1 MSKGIMANS
10 ALNAAAGMLLLVT
23 GFACSIIAARMLG
36 PEANGIIAFS
46 LWLATT
52 GALIAELGTGVILL
66 RKLPELRSQGYD
78 EERRRGF
85 AAYLAIPT
93 VISTIV
99 LAIIYWLAF
108 VASEELH
115 WAATAPSVALV
126 TGFLFVMQSIGA
138 FSKNYLIGEQRLST
152 FFRVTLVA
160 SVVQLV
166 TVLGGAVLWGV
177 EGALIGYALGQ
188 AVLFV
193 NAITIIARKRDNCD
207 VPARYLA
214 SSSVVLS
221 LTYIVDSVFL
231 NRIEILFLQQ
241 FWSVHIVGF
250 YAVSL
255 SLANLALQLP
265 VQLTGSLLPYYSQRR
280 HSDDS
285 GSVPPEVFAGVI
297 RALSYITLPMSFGLA
312 AVSSPLI
319 AAVFGEAFR
328 PAGPIVALL
337 ALSAPA
343 FVLMMILSQYLLS
356 IDLNK
361 TRLFTGIAGGAVIV
375 IGCFL
380 AVPSY
385 GAEGA
390 AVARIAGFAVMCVVM
405 IRATGFGRALVPL
418 YRSLLQ
424 VTAASLAV
432 ATVAVAVEHFV
443 TGVPGIVLAIAAGAI
458 AYPPALRLLGAV
470 PEEDGRVMLNI
481 ANALPGKISRLARST
496 VLFIAPDAGR
506 AMA

>member
-10 ALNAAAGMLLLVT
+10 AMNAAAGMLLLVT

-46 LWLATT
+46 LWMATT

-66 RKLPELRSQGYD
+66 RKLPELRAQGYD
-78 EERRRGF
+78 DRRRLGF
-85 AAYLAIPT
+85 AAYLAVPMI
-93 VISTIV
+93 ISTVVITI
-99 LAIIYWLAF
+99 LYWLAF

-115 WAATAPSVALV
+115 WAETAPSIALV
-126 TGFLFVMQSIGA
+126 TGFLFIMQSIGA
-138 FSKNYLIGEQRLST
+138 VSKNYLIGEQRLGS
-152 FFRVTLVA
+152 FFKLTLTA
-160 SVVQLV
+160 SLVQLAA
-166 TVLGGAVLWGV
+166 VLGGAMLWGV

-193 NAITIIARKRDNCD
+193 KALTIIFRRRDSCD
-207 VPARYLA
+207 VPAKYLA
-214 SSSVVLS
+214 SSSIVLS
-221 LTYIVDSVFL
+221 MSYVVDSVFL

-285 GSVPPEVFAGVI
+285 GSLPPEVFAGVI

-312 AVSSPLI
+312 AVSSPLVV
-319 AAVFGEAFR
+319 AVFGEAFR

-343 FVLMMILSQYLLS
+343 FVLMAILSQYLLS
-356 IDLNK
+356 IDLTR
-361 TRLFTGIAGGAVIV
+361 TRLYIGIAGGLVIV
-375 IGCFL
+375 AGCL
-380 AVPSY
+380 AAVPVY

-390 AVARIAGFAVMCVVM
+390 AVARIAGFSVMCVIM
-405 IRATGFGRALVPL
+405 IRATGFGPALSPL

-424 VTAASLAV
+424 VSAASLVVAAV
-432 ATVAVAVEHFV
+432 ALFVELFIS
-443 TGVPGIVLAIAAGAI
+443 GVPGIILAIAAGAL
-458 AYPPALRLLGAV
+458 AYPLALRLLGAV
-470 PEEDGRVMLNI
+470 PEDDGRVMLNI
-481 ANALPGKISRLARST
+481 ANGLPGKIARFARPT
-496 VLFIAPDAGR
+496 VLFISPAAGR
-506 AMA
+506 AAA